1 MANRKT
7 AKDYRKEL
15 EDIKLQKKALEARII
30 SRAKKLCKQCPDI
43 WITLSGSNCNGYKT
57 SDFINESKLH
67 VLTALSLIE
76 LIEKELADRH
86 PHKQTTIDFN

>member
-7 AKDYRKEL
+7 AQDYRKEL

-43 WITLSGSNCNGYKT
+43 WVTLGSNCNANLT
-57 SDFINESKLH
+57 ADFIKGDKLPII
-67 VLTALSLIE
+67 TALSLIE
-76 LIEKELADRH
+76 IIEKELADRH
-86 PHKQTTIDFN
+86 PHKQTTINFN